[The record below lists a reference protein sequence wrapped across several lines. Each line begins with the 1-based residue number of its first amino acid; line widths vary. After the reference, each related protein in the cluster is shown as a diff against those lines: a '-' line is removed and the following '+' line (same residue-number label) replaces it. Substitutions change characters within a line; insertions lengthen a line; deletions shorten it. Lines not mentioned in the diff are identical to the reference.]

1 MEGDKVRRRGRI
13 IIAGALVLAAVVA
26 FFLFYNKKGDANVLA
41 TVNGQAITVDTFL
54 REVDMIEEPTRGM
67 FKEDPAKFLDL
78 MIMKLLVLQE
88 ATNQDI
94 ERGRKGNEEDVIRQ
108 FLEKRFST
116 PPAVSKEE
124 VETFYDDHKD
134 RMGEM
139 LLEQAAPIIEQLLS
153 QEKQEEEYMRF
164 LEEIRSKATIEI
176 DHDRVEAIATRPTDG
191 TDTEEDLSRALK
203 SGRPVLVDFGSNSC
217 IPCRQLRPILQ
228 EIKKEKEGKLEVL
241 VIDVYKYQDL
251 SREYRIQ
258 VIPTLVFFDASGRE
272 VLRRQGFM
280 PKAALLEELVKV
292 GVV

>member
-176 DHDRVEAIATRPTDG
+176 DHDRVEAIAARPTDG